1 MERRDINQEFLSAM
15 SQQLQISSLFSA
27 FALVAL
33 CLFARVGVEE
43 RSSFAAGEGP
53 ATQVMTSVAAKG

>member
-1 MERRDINQEFLSAM
+1 M

-33 CLFARVGVEE
+33 CLFARVGVND
-43 RSSFAAGEGP
+43 SVPLASGEGP
-53 ATQVMTSVAAKG
+53 IVQVLSAAAAKG